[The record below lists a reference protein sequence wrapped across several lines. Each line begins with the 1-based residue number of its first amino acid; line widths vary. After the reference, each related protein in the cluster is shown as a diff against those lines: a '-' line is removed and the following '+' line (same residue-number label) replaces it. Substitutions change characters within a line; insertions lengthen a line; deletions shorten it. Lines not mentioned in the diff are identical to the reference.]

1 MVVCL
6 HGGLVLSEHV
16 AYHGAVV
23 GCIDGHWTDVTL
35 AVVRRLAGGHRI
47 DPYNRPGATLRHKR
61 GCHVTEEVI
70 EDLARITIA
79 NHGAMN
85 LFLAHHQNC
94 LAYGGSRAFAS
105 LAEEKAAHIADLRT
119 AQQLFSEAVLDK
131 VRQLLRSG
139 HRLSRREQAHLEV
152 ALSGGFKVTGLF
164 IPEANRG
171 EVLSIKLADCQALV
185 VDD

>member
-1 MVVCL
+1 MSGHKV
-6 HGGLVLSEHV
+6 
-16 AYHGAVV
+16 YHGAVV

-47 DPYNRPGATLRHKR
+47 DPHNRPGATMRHKR
-61 GCHVTEEVI
+61 GCHVTEEVVR
-70 EDLARITIA
+70 DLAKITIA

-94 LAYGGSRAFAS
+94 VAYGGSQAFS
-105 LAEEKAAHIADLRT
+105 SPKEERAAHLADLKT
-119 AQQLFSEAVLDK
+119 AKQMFADAIMEEAQ
-131 VRQLLRSG
+131 RLLRG
-139 HRLSRREQAHLEV
+139 HHRLSQQERANLEA
-152 ALSGGFKVTGLF
+152 ALSGSFQVTSLF

-171 EVLSIKLADCQALV
+171 EVLSVKNLADCQALV